1 MQREKWVASCEADPG
16 DSLRVW
22 LELGE
27 DPQGRGVWAGEPQL
41 GCMAHR

>member
-1 MQREKWVASCEADPG
+1 MQREKGEASSEADPG

-27 DPQGRGVWAGEPQL
+27 DLQERGVWAGEPQL